1 MASKRMID
9 INLINSDDFLS
20 LESAAQSLYLQ
31 FIANADDD
39 GFVGNPKAI
48 MRMSGR
54 KRKDLDELI
63 EERFVICFD
72 KCVVIRHWN
81 VHNKIRK
88 DRYQATRFKDEYD
101 ALELDESGV
110 YEVKQSADNADILSD
125 GDMDAA
131 STPQVDGQSATNT
144 PQADGQPATNTPTV
158 DGVHAASTPHRL
170 GRLGKV
176 RLGSEGGREEG
187 SATTTTSTTTTVKY
201 GEIEKAW
208 NAAAD
213 KNGMT
218 KVKEAS
224 EWSTQRKNR
233 IKSLVAKHG
242 FDDVIATIEKAGNS
256 DFLGGQNKRGW
267 RCGID
272 WFSNA
277 QNYLK
282 IAEGN
287 YTDEQQ
293 KVSDR
298 FSGENDITAYL

>member
-20 LESAAQSLYLQ
+20 LESASQSLYLQ

-48 MRMSGR
+48 MRMSG
-54 KRKDLDELI
+54 KKINDLDELI

-88 DRYQATRFKDEYD
+88 DRYQPTRFKDEYN

-110 YEVKQSADNADILSD
+110 YEVKQSADNIDDLAD
-125 GDMDAA
+125 GDMETA
-131 STPQVDGQSATNT
+131 STPTVDGQH
-144 PQADGQPATNTPTV
+144 ATNTPTV

-170 GRLGKV
+170 GRLGRLGKV
-176 RLGSEGGREEG
+176 RLGSEGGSEEG
-187 SATTTTSTTTTVKY
+187 STTTTAATTATVVKY
-201 GEIEKAW
+201 SEIEKAW
-208 NAAAD
+208 NTAAD

-218 KVKEAS
+218 KVKKAS

-233 IKSLVAKHG
+233 LKSLITKHG
-242 FDDVIATIEKAGNS
+242 FDDVIATIEKAGDS

-277 QNYLK
+277 QNYVK

>member
-20 LESAAQSLYLQ
+20 LESASQSLYLQ

-48 MRMSGR
+48 MRMSG
-54 KRKDLDELI
+54 KKINDLDELI

-88 DRYQATRFKDEYD
+88 DRYQPTRFKDEYN

-110 YEVKQSADNADILSD
+110 YEVKQSADKADVLSD

-131 STPQVDGQSATNT
+131 SAPQVDGQH
-144 PQADGQPATNTPTV
+144 ATNTPTV

-170 GRLGKV
+170 GRLGRLGKV
-176 RLGSEGGREEG
+176 RLGSEGGSEEG
-187 SATTTTSTTTTVKY
+187 SATATATTTTTTAVKY
-201 GEIEKAW
+201 SEIEKAW
-208 NAAAD
+208 NTAAD

-218 KVKEAS
+218 KVKKAS

-233 IKSLVAKHG
+233 LKSLVVKHG
-242 FDDVIATIEKAGNS
+242 FDDVIATIEKAGDS
-256 DFLGGQNKRGW
+256 GFLGGQNKRGW

-277 QNYLK
+277 QNYVK